1 MSGKPAV
8 SDAAFLEKQ
17 RARLLKLKAEV
28 SSTAASEETEE
39 SAVDRE
45 ALGGAHE
52 FEDDAQ
58 RLALLEVEGTLV
70 RHSIQRLP
78 MIERALRKLTDGTY
92 GFSDVSGRAIPLE
105 RLEAMPE
112 AIYAADEE
120 AAWESGRRE

>member
-1 MSGKPAV
+1 MSDKV
-8 SDAAFLEKQ
+8 SVADAAFLEKQ

-28 SSTAASEETEE
+28 SSTAQSEEKEE
-39 SAVDRE
+39 TAIDSA

-52 FEDDAQ
+52 SEDDAQ

-92 GFSDVSGRAIPLE
+92 GFSDVSGKAIPLE

-112 AIYAADEE
+112 AIYAAEEE
-120 AAWESGRRE
+120 AAWEAGRRE